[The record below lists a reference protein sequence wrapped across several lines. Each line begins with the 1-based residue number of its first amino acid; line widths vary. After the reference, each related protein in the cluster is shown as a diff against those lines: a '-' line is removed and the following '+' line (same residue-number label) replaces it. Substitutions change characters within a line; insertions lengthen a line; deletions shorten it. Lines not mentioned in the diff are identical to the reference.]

1 MKHKDRKNVLNKKNV
16 FVKEK
21 NVPLNFLLKPTIM
34 IVYVNDVAVK
44 TYYGAKVKS
53 AIWAYFRDHDIPV
66 KTPVKEVRDAYG
78 NRLDF
83 DGSIRSNSKIYFK
96 L

>member
-1 MKHKDRKNVLNKKNV
+1 
-16 FVKEK
+16 
-21 NVPLNFLLKPTIM
+21 M
-34 IVYVNDVAVK
+34 IVYVNDMAVK

-66 KTPVKEVRDAYG
+66 KTEVKDIRDAYG
-78 NRLDF
+78 NRIDM
-83 DGSIRSNSKIYFK
+83 DGAIRPKSKIYIK

>member
-1 MKHKDRKNVLNKKNV
+1 MHKDRKNVLNKKNV
-16 FVKEK
+16 FVTEK
-21 NVPLNFLLKPTIM
+21 TVLLNFLSKPTIM
-34 IVYVNDVAVK
+34 NVFVNDTPVK

-53 AIWAYFRDHDIPV
+53 AVWAYFRDHDIPV

-83 DGSIRSNSKIYFK
+83 DGSIRPNAKIYFK

>member
-1 MKHKDRKNVLNKKNV
+1 
-16 FVKEK
+16 
-21 NVPLNFLLKPTIM
+21 M
-34 IVYVNDVAVK
+34 IVYVNDTPVK

-53 AIWAYFRDHDIPV
+53 AVMAYFRDQKMSP

-78 NRLDF
+78 NLIDL
-83 DGSIRSNSKIYFK
+83 DGSIRANSKIYLK

>member
-1 MKHKDRKNVLNKKNV
+1 MKNVLIAKQCFVFLLEIKNHRNMIV
-16 FVKEK
+16 FV
-21 NVPLNFLLKPTIM
+21 
-34 IVYVNDVAVK
+34 NDTPVK

-53 AIWAYFRDHDIPV
+53 AVMAYFRDQNMPP

-78 NRLDF
+78 NLIDM
-83 DGSIRSNSKIYFK
+83 DGSIRANTKIFVK